1 MNIDL
6 SGKTA
11 LVTGSTQ
18 GIGFATAR
26 GLARSGAHVIVN
38 GRGEASVV
46 KALESLRAAVP
57 AASFT
62 GVAAD
67 LSTDEGYAA
76 LRAEVPT
83 VDVLVNNVGVF
94 EITDF
99 FEIDDAAWR
108 RFFDT
113 NVLSGARLA
122 RALVPAMVDRGWGR
136 VIFIA
141 SESALDVPPDAI
153 HYGMTKA
160 AVLAV
165 SRGLAKRL
173 AGTNVTVNA
182 VLPGPTLTGA
192 KERVLAAGMQAN
204 GQSLEQA
211 AAQFVRQH
219 RPSSILRRPSTVD
232 EVANMV
238 VYAASPQASAT
249 TGAALRVDGGVIDSL

>member
-1 MNIDL
+1 MHIDL

-26 GLARSGAHVIVN
+26 QLAVAGARVFVN
-38 GRGEASVV
+38 GRSEASVAR
-46 KALESLRAAVP
+46 ALEKLRSAVP
-57 AASFT
+57 QASFT

-67 LSTDEGYAA
+67 LSTDAGCAA
-76 LRAEVPT
+76 LLATVPA

-94 EITDF
+94 EIADF
-99 FEIDDAAWR
+99 FEIDDATWR

-113 NVLSGARLA
+113 NVLSGARMA
-122 RALVPAMVDRGWGR
+122 RALVPAMVERGWGR
-136 VIFIA
+136 VIFIS
-141 SESALDVPPDAI
+141 SESALNVPPDAV

-173 AGTNVTVNA
+173 AGTSVTVNA
-182 VLPGPTLTGA
+182 VLPGPTLTA
-192 KERVLAAGMQAN
+192 ALERVLADGMRST
-204 GQSLEQA
+204 GQSLDEA

-219 RPSSILRRPSTVD
+219 RPSSILRRPSTID
-232 EVANMV
+232 EVAHMV
-238 VYAASPQASAT
+238 VYVASPQASAT
-249 TGAALRVDGGVIDSL
+249 TGAALRVDGGVVDSL